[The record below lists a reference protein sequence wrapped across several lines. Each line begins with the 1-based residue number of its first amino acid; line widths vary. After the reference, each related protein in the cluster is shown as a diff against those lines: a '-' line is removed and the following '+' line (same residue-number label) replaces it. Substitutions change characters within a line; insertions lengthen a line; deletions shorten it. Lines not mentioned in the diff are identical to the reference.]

1 VATFRLAVTGVLFA
15 AAACA
20 QSVEIYSEFHRL
32 DPFGAVVAADK
43 ALAVREILSPAVARN
58 GFASFHIAVSV
69 PPRESYLLY
78 VVTNPVNACRVALY
92 KEHFVATPAG
102 WIPDPLM
109 EIERLP
115 DFGVMPDPDEKI
127 EGQNTRLYLLDLWIP
142 PGADVAR
149 FRVEVQLKVGI
160 WTVVPMEARVL
171 EARIPGIARAPDVVR
186 SLALPPVEAAADAAA
201 MQVLA
206 DYFMGTR
213 PQSFARPATLREI
226 IRRNAVQDMA
236 LAGSLDPRAGGPDAL
251 MRRFLGLCF
260 APRIL
265 GAETYL
271 RIRDFLFSQ

>member
-1 VATFRLAVTGVLFA
+1 VATFRLALTGVLFA

-32 DPFGAVVAADK
+32 DPFGAVVASDK

-69 PPRESYLLY
+69 PPGESYLLY

-102 WIPDPLM
+102 FVPDPLV

-142 PGADVAR
+142 PGAAVSR
-149 FRVEVQLKVGI
+149 FRVEVQLKVGV
-160 WTVVPMEARVL
+160 WTVAPLEVRVL
-171 EARIPGIARAPDVVR
+171 EARVPGITLVPGVARPPVP
-186 SLALPPVEAAADAAA
+186 PPVEAAADASA

-206 DYFMGTR
+206 DYFTGTQ
-213 PQSFARPATLREI
+213 PLSFGRPATLREI
-226 IRRNAVQDMA
+226 IRRNAAQDMA
-236 LAGSLDPRAGGPDAL
+236 LAASLDPRAGGADAL
-251 MRRFLGLCF
+251 MRRFLGLCL

-271 RIRDFLFSQ
+271 RIRDFLYSQ

>member
-1 VATFRLAVTGVLFA
+1 VATFRLAPIAILFA
-15 AAACA
+15 AAASA

-69 PPRESYLLY
+69 PPKESYLLY

-92 KEHFVATPAG
+92 KEHFVATLAG
-102 WIPDPLM
+102 WIPDPLV

-142 PGADVAR
+142 PDADVAR

-160 WTVVPMEARVL
+160 WTVVPMEVRVL
-171 EARIPGIARAPDVVR
+171 EARIPEIVRGPDVAR
-186 SLALPPVEAAADAAA
+186 FPTLPPVEGAADASA

-206 DYFMGTR
+206 DYFTGTR
-213 PQSFARPATLREI
+213 PQLFGRPATLREI
-226 IRRNAVQDMA
+226 IRRNAEQDVA
-236 LAGSLDPRAGGPDAL
+236 LAGSLDPRVGGADAL

-271 RIRDFLFSQ
+271 RIRDFLYSQ